1 MKRIT
6 LIATLILATI
16 AIISCSK
23 GSGNESFGKNKLLT
37 TIQVDASVDLI
48 AASDI
53 EITYWDKGGVKVA
66 DTITSIYWKKRILN
80 DSFPTVIGL
89 PEYRLLLKPNA
100 KFDRDRCQLK
110 LRIAYFD
117 KILSWGSEPVSI
129 DDIASSKVLDYLKIN
144 ESAMGVSKQSEDRN
158 VLKVYIKDGK
168 FEYDN
173 IFDLEQSQEPSKK
186 TEK

>member
-1 MKRIT
+1 MKRISI
-6 LIATLILATI
+6 IATLILATV
-16 AIISCSK
+16 AIVSCSQ
-23 GSGNESFGKNKLLT
+23 GSGKEPFGKKILLT
-37 TIQVDASVDLI
+37 TIQVNASEDLI

-53 EITYWDKGGVKVA
+53 ELTYWDKGGVKVT
-66 DTITSIYWKKRILN
+66 DTITSTYWKKKIVN

-89 PEYRLLLKPNA
+89 PEYRLLIKPDA
-100 KFDRDRCQLK
+100 KFDNDRCQLK
-110 LRIAYFD
+110 LEIAYRD
-117 KILSWGSEPVSI
+117 KIMSWGSEPVSI